1 MSRHPNSHIRLAN
14 ADDFQALSEIWLE
27 ASLLAHDFIPASHW
41 QGNKIAMQA
50 VYLPAAQVYLL
61 EDEHAIFGFIAVI
74 AQHIEALFIAPKYQ
88 GQGMGKRLLE
98 HVQQTNDTLM
108 LNVYQDNVQGV
119 RFYTRNHFK
128 IEQEGFDEQT
138 NAADFVMIWQRP
150 EHG

>member
-1 MSRHPNSHIRLAN
+1 MSRLTNSHIRVAN
-14 ADDFQALSEIWLE
+14 ADDFQTLSEIWLE

-41 QGNKIAMQA
+41 QDNKIAMQE

-61 EDEHAIFGFIAVI
+61 EDEHAICGFIAVI
-74 AQHIEALFIAPKYQ
+74 DQHIEALFVAPKYQ

-128 IEQEGFDEQT
+128 IMEEGFDEQT
-138 NAADFVMIWQRP
+138 NAADFVMIWQRH

>member
-27 ASLLAHDFIPASHW
+27 ASLLAHGFIPASHW
-41 QGNKIAMQA
+41 QDNKIAMQA

-119 RFYTRNHFK
+119 RFYTHNHFK

-138 NAADFVMIWQRP
+138 NAADFVMVWQRP
-150 EHG
+150 DHG

>member
-128 IEQEGFDEQT
+128 IEQEGFDEHT
-138 NAADFVMIWQRP
+138 NAADFVMVWQRP